1 MTYISEGGKKK
12 KGVKVTVSNSDNNR
26 NQLIEHLYAV
36 LNTEMEKPYEEID
49 ADFIEVCVELILEL
63 QGKNFTLSNEEI
75 EELVRKIPFVEVADF
90 EAIQQSKK
98 KKLKK
103 RKILLIAAIIAIL
116 CTLLAVISSGRF
128 VDYWHSVMNEKFGS
142 VFNVPVGETYT
153 EDNEEFFYA
162 GNSVKYTSVQN
173 FFEKED
179 YDVLLP
185 NKLPADIE
193 LIDIN
198 ILNYDNSIIV
208 HFNSVITAY
217 DIHLDVQLPQKIID
231 IANET
236 VTINGLICYIYQS
249 DSLNTV
255 QIYFEHNGN
264 YYLIG
269 GTNRQILLD
278 IIENLEELK

>member
-1 MTYISEGGKKK
+1 M
-12 KGVKVTVSNSDNNR
+12 KGVKVTVSNSDNNK

-142 VFNVPVGETYT
+142 VHDTPVGEKHT
-153 EDNEEFFYA
+153 EGNVEFDSFGKPIIYSNADDFYI
-162 GNSVKYTSVQN
+162 N
-173 FFEKED
+173 ED
-179 YDVLLP
+179 YNVLLP
-185 NKLPADIE
+185 DKLPNDIKLTNITIIE
-193 LIDIN
+193 LDKTIMASF
-198 ILNYDNSIIV
+198 NSIIT
-208 HFNSVITAY
+208 SYEIY
-217 DIHLDVQLPQKIID
+217 LDTQLPQVINDNVKEIIVL
-231 IANET
+231 NSLT
-236 VTINGLICYIYQS
+236 CYIDRMN
-249 DSLNTV
+249 DSVSV

-264 YYLIG
+264 YYTIS
-269 GTNRQILLD
+269 GTDEQILLD
-278 IIENLEELK
+278 IIENLEE

>member
-1 MTYISEGGKKK
+1 M
-12 KGVKVTVSNSDNNR
+12 SNSDNNK

-49 ADFIEVCVELILEL
+49 ADFIEACVELILEL

-75 EELVRKIPFVEVADF
+75 EELVRKIPFVEVANF
-90 EAIQQSKK
+90 ETIQQSKK

-142 VFNVPVGETYT
+142 VHDTPVGDKYSEGNVEAGYLGKLIVYT
-153 EDNEEFFYA
+153 DTNQFY
-162 GNSVKYTSVQN
+162 N
-173 FFEKED
+173 KEN

-185 NKLPADIE
+185 KKLPENIN
-193 LIDIN
+193 LIGVQVSKTDRTI
-198 ILNYDNSIIV
+198 YVSFD
-208 HFNSVITAY
+208 SVITSY
-217 DIHLDVQLPQKIID
+217 EIMLDTLLPQNIID
-231 IANET
+231 ITNDT
-236 VTINGLICYIYQS
+236 VVINNLICYIYRLDDMNS
-249 DSLNTV
+249 V
-255 QIYFEHNGN
+255 QIYFEHNEN
-264 YYLIG
+264 YYSIG
-269 GTNRQILLD
+269 GTDEQILLD

>member
-1 MTYISEGGKKK
+1 M
-12 KGVKVTVSNSDNNR
+12 KGVKVTVSNSDNNK

-36 LNTEMEKPYEEID
+36 LNTEMEKPYEELD

-142 VFNVPVGETYT
+142 VFNVPVGEEFT
-153 EDNEEFFYA
+153 EGNVEFIYN
-162 GNSVKYTSVQN
+162 GKSGIYTSAQD
-173 FFEKED
+173 FFENEC

-185 NKLPADIE
+185 DKLPDGIN
-193 LIDIN
+193 LIDIH
-198 ILNYDNSIIV
+198 IIESDSFVFASFDSTITAYEIHLDKRLPQAIKDNSI
-208 HFNSVITAY
+208 HYKTKNN
-217 DIHLDVQLPQKIID
+217 LQ
-231 IANET
+231 
-236 VTINGLICYIYQS
+236 CYIE
-249 DSLNTV
+249 NIEGNV
-255 QIYFEHNGN
+255 QIHFEHYGN
-264 YYLIG
+264 YYSIG
-269 GTNRQILLD
+269 GTDEQILLD
-278 IIENLEELK
+278 IIENLEE